1 VDVEGGWSGGHQET
15 KGDLTSSTVYEV
27 TTKCIDGAKV
37 ALKGFEKLL

>member
-15 KGDLTSSTVYEV
+15 KGDLTSST
-27 TTKCIDGAKV
+27 KCIDGAKV